1 MPLPMPPLIPCR
13 NRMLALLVACAC
25 ACVGA
30 FAQEPAATPATPA
43 TSAGEL
49 PTRAHIQQ
57 QRQAVQ
63 AQLQQQEAACR
74 QRFAVEDC
82 LRKARSAARAQDN
95 LLWRQELE
103 LDEAE
108 RRDRAAQRLRAIE
121 ERGGSGS
128 QEPPAAAPA
137 GRLPPPGEAGG
148 HEAEAQ
154 LRARQASERASQA
167 RQRQQAHEAAQ
178 QQRAQQQAE
187 RLEQSRQRYEARQQK
202 ARERRAEHERQRAQD
217 AAEGRPAARPLPP
230 PQ

>member
-1 MPLPMPPLIPCR
+1 MPLPMPPLIPCY
-13 NRMLALLVACAC
+13 NRTLALLVACAC
-25 ACVGA
+25 ACAGA
-30 FAQEPAATPATPA
+30 LAQEPPATPA
-43 TSAGEL
+43 MPATSTGEL
-49 PTRAHIQQ
+49 PARARIQQ

-121 ERGGSGS
+121 ERSGS
-128 QEPPAAAPA
+128 QEPPAVAPE
-137 GRLPPPGEAGG
+137 GRLPPPGGPGG

-217 AAEGRPAARPLPP
+217 AAEGRPAARPLPSLGD
-230 PQ
+230 